1 MKKCSHYILVAFVLC
16 SFSAIAQ
23 VRVSGTVLDLSKTIG
38 LESVSVLSTSGN
50 GTVTDKN
57 GKYSLIVHEDDSIW
71 FSYLNK
77 PTPKFAVKNIQNINS
92 FEISLHI
99 VVTTLPEV
107 RIMPKNYKRDSIQNR
122 EHYAKAFNFEKPG
135 VGSALSV
142 GPNGGA
148 GLDIN
153 EFINM
158 FRFQRNRR
166 MLAFQDR
173 LLREEE
179 EKFIDHRFSR
189 VLIIKLTGLRGA
201 DLDSFIV
208 RYRPTVEFTRYSTDY
223 DFQLYIKNCHY
234 HYQRFKKMAGD
245 LRLNNK

>member
-1 MKKCSHYILVAFVLC
+1 
-16 SFSAIAQ
+16 
-23 VRVSGTVLDLSKTIG
+23 
-38 LESVSVLSTSGN
+38 
-50 GTVTDKN
+50 
-57 GKYSLIVHEDDSIW
+57 
-71 FSYLNK
+71 
-77 PTPKFAVKNIQNINS
+77 
-92 FEISLHI
+92 
-99 VVTTLPEV
+99 
-107 RIMPKNYKRDSIQNR
+107 MPKNYKRDSIQNR
-122 EHYAKAFNFEKPG
+122 EDYAKAFNFEKPG